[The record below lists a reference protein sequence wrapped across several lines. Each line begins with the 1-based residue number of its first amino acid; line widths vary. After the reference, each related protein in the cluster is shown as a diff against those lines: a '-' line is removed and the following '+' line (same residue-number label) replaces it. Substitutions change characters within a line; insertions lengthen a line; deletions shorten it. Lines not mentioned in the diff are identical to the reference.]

1 MQDVWLKKVFTLTRK
16 FKRKFLSNISIFG
29 KFFENSEVQG
39 WKPSQLVQVKIHPG
53 YWRLNM
59 WPYKL
64 LLFMQSSRVRWKLS
78 WVDTLGKVS
87 VTEAGHLQKCKN
99 TEFLWELRK
108 MGICDGGHMYHC
120 LLAKVPVR
128 RVSTVFYSKQ
138 NQIAEEIC
146 NRLYD

>member
-1 MQDVWLKKVFTLTRK
+1 
-16 FKRKFLSNISIFG
+16 
-29 KFFENSEVQG
+29 
-39 WKPSQLVQVKIHPG
+39 
-53 YWRLNM
+53 
-59 WPYKL
+59 
-64 LLFMQSSRVRWKLS
+64 MQSSRVRWKLS

-108 MGICDGGHMYHC
+108 MGIGDGGHMYHRP
-120 LLAKVPVR
+120 LAKVPVR